1 MNDVND
7 ENADIEASD
16 VGVRAKH
23 GAAGVLGTLRSAK
36 RPAWLGPFV
45 ALLVVYAVFAVIT
58 PEHSFLRSQIFLTM
72 ARQSVVV
79 AICALGMTLVI
90 VTGGIDLSTGSL
102 VALTTVIVAKML
114 KTGSSPLAAIG
125 IALAVASA
133 VGALIGVCVGRF
145 RLMPFVVTLGAMT
158 ALRGSAIGLASEQKI
173 DCDPKGLD
181 RVLEASLSAPGI
193 WIAVALAAVVAVV
206 LGYTRFGRHVFAV
219 GSNEAAARLCGI
231 DAGRV
236 KILVYALSSMLVGIA
251 GVMEFS
257 TLTVG
262 DPTDSVGL
270 ELDVIAAVVIGG
282 APLAGGEGSILG
294 SVFGALLMTVIRT
307 GAVHMGMPSWVQ
319 HIVTGVIIFVAVAV
333 ESARRRRTRS

>member
-1 MNDVND
+1 VSVL
-7 ENADIEASD
+7 ASL
-16 VGVRAKH
+16 RA
-23 GAAGVLGTLRSAK
+23 TK

-45 ALLVVYAVFAVIT
+45 ALLVVYLLFAAIT
-58 PEHSFLRSQIFLTM
+58 PEHSFLRTQNLLTM
-72 ARQSVVV
+72 SRQSVVV

-102 VALTTVIVAKML
+102 VALTTVIVARML
-114 KTGSSPLAAIG
+114 KGGSSPFVAVLV
-125 IALAVASA
+125 AVAA
-133 VGALIGVCVGRF
+133 ATAIGALIGLCVGRF

-158 ALRGSAIGLASEQKI
+158 VLRGSAIGLASEQKI
-173 DCDPKGLD
+173 DCDPRGLD

-193 WIAVALAAVVAVV
+193 WIAVALAAVVAGM
-206 LGYTRFGRHVFAV
+206 LGYTRFGRH
-219 GSNEAAARLCGI
+219 
-231 DAGRV
+231 
-236 KILVYALSSMLVGIA
+236 VYALSSMLVGIA

-262 DPTDSVGL
+262 DPTDSNGL

-319 HIVTGVIIFVAVAV
+319 YIVTGVIIFVAVAV
-333 ESARRRRTRS
+333 DSVRRRRISR

>member
-1 MNDVND
+1 MS
-7 ENADIEASD
+7 EAETRPE
-16 VGVRAKH
+16 G
-23 GAAGVLGTLRSAK
+23 GALASLRRMK
-36 RPAWLGPFV
+36 RPAWLGPLV
-45 ALLVVYAVFAVIT
+45 ALLVVYAIFAIIT

-72 ARQSVVV
+72 ARQSVVLT
-79 AICALGMTLVI
+79 ICALGMTLVI

-102 VALTTVIVAKML
+102 VALTTVVLAKML
-114 KTGSSPLAAIG
+114 KGGSSPAVAVACAIG
-125 IALAVASA
+125 VATA
-133 VGALIGVCVGRF
+133 VGAFVGVCVGRF
-145 RLMPFVVTLGAMT
+145 RLMPFVVTLGTMAV
-158 ALRGSAIGLASEQKI
+158 LRGSAIGIANEQKI
-173 DCDPKGLD
+173 DCDARGLD
-181 RVLEASLSAPGI
+181 HILEASLSAPGL
-193 WIAVALAAVVAVV
+193 WITLALAAVVSLV

-236 KILVYALSSMLVGIA
+236 KIAVYAISSLLVGVA

-282 APLAGGEGSILG
+282 APLAGGEGSVLG
-294 SVFGALLMTVIRT
+294 SVFGALLIIVIRT

-319 HIVTGVIIFVAVAV
+319 YIVTGVIIFVAVAV
-333 ESARRRRTRS
+333 DSARRKAHRT

>member
-1 MNDVND
+1 MS
-7 ENADIEASD
+7 ALAS
-16 VGVRAKH
+16 
-23 GAAGVLGTLRSAK
+23 LRSMR

-45 ALLVVYAVFAVIT
+45 ALLVVYTIFAIIT

-72 ARQSVVV
+72 ARQSVVLG
-79 AICALGMTLVI
+79 ICALGMTLII

-102 VALTTVIVAKML
+102 VALTTVVLAKML
-114 KTGSSPLAAIG
+114 KSGSSP
-125 IALAVASA
+125 ALAVATAVAVSTA
-133 VGALIGVCVGRF
+133 VGAFVGLCVGRF
-145 RLMPFVVTLGAMT
+145 RLMPFVVTLGTMAV
-158 ALRGSAIGLASEQKI
+158 LRGSAIGIASEQKI
-173 DCDPKGLD
+173 DCDPRGLD
-181 RVLEASLSAPGI
+181 HVLEASLSAPGI
-193 WIAVALAAVVAVV
+193 WIALGLAAVVALV

-236 KILVYALSSMLVGIA
+236 KILVYALSSLLVGVA

-282 APLAGGEGSILG
+282 APLAGGEGSVLG
-294 SVFGALLMTVIRT
+294 SVFGALLIIVIRT

-319 HIVTGVIIFVAVAV
+319 YIVTGVIIFVAVAV
-333 ESARRRRTRS
+333 DSARRRRVRA

>member
-1 MNDVND
+1 M
-7 ENADIEASD
+7 
-16 VGVRAKH
+16 R
-23 GAAGVLGTLRSAK
+23 

-45 ALLVVYAVFAVIT
+45 ALLVVYTVFAVIT

-72 ARQSVVV
+72 ARQSVVLGL
-79 AICALGMTLVI
+79 CALGMTLVI
-90 VTGGIDLSTGSL
+90 ITGGIDLSTGSL
-102 VALTTVIVAKML
+102 VALTTVVLAKML
-114 KTGSSPLAAIG
+114 KGGSSPLV
-125 IALAVASA
+125 AVACAVAVATA
-133 VGALIGVCVGRF
+133 VGAFVGLCVGRF
-145 RLMPFVVTLGAMT
+145 RLMPFVVTLGTMAV
-158 ALRGSAIGLASEQKI
+158 LRGSAIGLASEQKI
-173 DCDPKGLD
+173 DCDPRGLD
-181 RVLEASLSAPGI
+181 HVLEASLSSPGI
-193 WIAVALAAVVAVV
+193 WTALGLAAVVALV

-231 DAGRV
+231 DSGRV
-236 KILVYALSSMLVGIA
+236 KILVYALSSLLVGIA

-294 SVFGALLMTVIRT
+294 SVFGALLIIVIRT

-319 HIVTGVIIFVAVAV
+319 YIVTGVIIFVAVAV
-333 ESARRRRTRS
+333 DSARRRRTRA

>member
-1 MNDVND
+1 MSAL
-7 ENADIEASD
+7 ERL
-16 VGVRAKH
+16 RAM
-23 GAAGVLGTLRSAK
+23 K
-36 RPAWLGPFV
+36 RPAWLGPLA
-45 ALLVVYAVFAVIT
+45 ALIVVYAIFAALT
-58 PEHSFLRSQIFLTM
+58 PEHSFLRTQIFLTM

-102 VALTTVIVAKML
+102 VALTTVIVAKLL
-114 KTGSSPLAAIG
+114 KGGASPVTAVLVAVAAAAAI
-125 IALAVASA
+125 
-133 VGALIGVCVGRF
+133 GALIGLFVGRF

-158 ALRGSAIGLASEQKI
+158 VLRGSAIGLASEQKI
-173 DCDPKGLD
+173 DCDPRGLD
-181 RVLEASLSAPGI
+181 RVLEASLSAPGV
-193 WIAVALAAVVAVV
+193 WIAVVLAIATAAL
-206 LGYTRFGRHVFAV
+206 LEYTRFGRHVFAV

-231 DAGRV
+231 DPARV
-236 KILVYALSSMLVGIA
+236 KMVVYALSSMLVGIA

-319 HIVTGVIIFVAVAV
+319 HIVTGVIIFVAVAIDR
-333 ESARRRRTRS
+333 ARRPRGRT

>member
-1 MNDVND
+1 MSAGGD
-7 ENADIEASD
+7 
-16 VGVRAKH
+16 G
-23 GAAGVLGTLRSAK
+23 GGGVLSALRTMK
-36 RPAWLGPFV
+36 RPAWLGPLV
-45 ALLVVYAVFAVIT
+45 ALLAVYAIFAVLT
-58 PEHSFLRSQIFLTM
+58 PEHSFLRTQIFLTM

-90 VTGGIDLSTGSL
+90 ITGGIDLSTGSL
-102 VALTTVIVAKML
+102 VALTTVIVAKLL
-114 KTGSSPLAAIG
+114 KNGSSPVT
-125 IALAVASA
+125 AVLVAVGVATA
-133 VGALIGVCVGRF
+133 VGALIGLFVGRF

-158 ALRGSAIGLASEQKI
+158 VLRGTAIGLASEQKI
-173 DCDPKGLD
+173 DCDPRGLD
-181 RVLEASLSAPGI
+181 HVLEASLSAPGV
-193 WIAVALAAVVAVV
+193 WIAVGLAVAVAA
-206 LGYTRFGRHVFAV
+206 LLEYTRFGRHVFAV

-231 DAGRV
+231 DPARV

-319 HIVTGVIIFVAVAV
+319 HIVTGVIIFIAVAV
-333 ESARRRRTRS
+333 DKARRPRARA

>member
-1 MNDVND
+1 MS
-7 ENADIEASD
+7 ALAS
-16 VGVRAKH
+16 
-23 GAAGVLGTLRSAK
+23 LRTMK
-36 RPAWLGPFV
+36 RPAWLGPLL
-45 ALLVVYAVFAVIT
+45 ALLVVYAIFAVLT
-58 PEHSFLRSQIFLTM
+58 PEHSFLRTQNFLTM
-72 ARQSVVV
+72 GRQSVVV

-90 VTGGIDLSTGSL
+90 VTGGIDLSTGSV
-102 VALTTVIVAKML
+102 VALTTVILAKLL
-114 KTGSSPLAAIG
+114 KSGSSPIVAVTCSV
-125 IALAVASA
+125 AVATA
-133 VGALIGVCVGRF
+133 IGALIGTFVGRF

-158 ALRGSAIGLASEQKI
+158 ALRGIAIGLAAEQKI
-173 DCDPKGLD
+173 DCDPHGLD

-193 WIAVALAAVVAVV
+193 WIALALALAVAGM
-206 LGYTRFGRHVFAV
+206 LNYTRFGRHVFAV

-231 DAGRV
+231 NAARV
-236 KILVYALSSMLVGIA
+236 KILVYAISSMLVGIA

-319 HIVTGVIIFVAVAV
+319 HIVTGVVIFVAVAV
-333 ESARRRRTRS
+333 DKARKGRARA

>member
-1 MNDVND
+1 M
-7 ENADIEASD
+7 
-16 VGVRAKH
+16 R
-23 GAAGVLGTLRSAK
+23 

-45 ALLVVYAVFAVIT
+45 ALLVVYVIFAIIT

-72 ARQSVVV
+72 ARQSVVLG
-79 AICALGMTLVI
+79 ICALGMTLII

-102 VALTTVIVAKML
+102 VALTTVVLAKML
-114 KTGSSPLAAIG
+114 KDGSSPVV
-125 IALAVASA
+125 AVACAVGVATA
-133 VGALIGVCVGRF
+133 VGAFVGVCVGRF
-145 RLMPFVVTLGAMT
+145 RLMPFVVTLGTMAV
-158 ALRGSAIGLASEQKI
+158 LRGSAIGLASEQKI
-173 DCDPKGLD
+173 DCDPHGLD
-181 RVLEASLSAPGI
+181 HVLEASLSSPGI
-193 WIAVALAAVVAVV
+193 WIALGLATVVSLV

-231 DAGRV
+231 DSGRV
-236 KILVYALSSMLVGIA
+236 KILVYALSSLLVGIA
-251 GVMEFS
+251 GIMEFS

-294 SVFGALLMTVIRT
+294 SVFGALLIIVIRT

-319 HIVTGVIIFVAVAV
+319 YIVTGVIIFVAVAV
-333 ESARRRRTRS
+333 DSARRRRTRS

>member
-1 MNDVND
+1 M
-7 ENADIEASD
+7 SD
-16 VGVRAKH
+16 SGMLAQLRAM
-23 GAAGVLGTLRSAK
+23 K
-36 RPAWLGPFV
+36 RPAWLGPLL
-45 ALLVVYAVFAVIT
+45 ALLVVYAIFAILT
-58 PEHSFLRSQIFLTM
+58 PEHSFLRTQIFLTM

-102 VALTTVIVAKML
+102 VALTTVVLAKLL
-114 KTGSSPLAAIG
+114 KGGSSP
-125 IALAVASA
+125 AVAVLVA
-133 VGALIGVCVGRF
+133 VAVATGIGALIGTFVGRF

-158 ALRGSAIGLASEQKI
+158 VLRGSAIGLASEQKI
-173 DCDPKGLD
+173 DCDPRGLD
-181 RVLEASLSAPGI
+181 HILEASLSAPGV
-193 WIAVALAAVVAVV
+193 WIAVLLAALVAGV
-206 LGYTRFGRHVFAV
+206 LNYTRLGRHVFAV

-231 DAGRV
+231 DAARV
-236 KILVYALSSMLVGIA
+236 KIIVYALSSMLVGIA

-319 HIVTGVIIFVAVAV
+319 HIVTGIVIFVAVAV
-333 ESARRRRTRS
+333 DKARRPRARS

>member
-1 MNDVND
+1 V
-7 ENADIEASD
+7 S
-16 VGVRAKH
+16 
-23 GAAGVLGTLRSAK
+23 AAGKGEGPGMLASLRAMK
-36 RPAWLGPFV
+36 RPAWLGPLV
-45 ALLVVYAVFAVIT
+45 ALLVVYAIFAILT
-58 PEHSFLRSQIFLTM
+58 PEHSFLRTQIFLTM

-102 VALTTVIVAKML
+102 VALTTVVVAKML
-114 KTGSSPLAAIG
+114 KGGSSPLTAV
-125 IALAVASA
+125 LVAVAVATA
-133 VGALIGVCVGRF
+133 VGVLIGVFVGRM
-145 RLMPFVVTLGAMT
+145 RLMPFVVTLGMMT
-158 ALRGSAIGLASEQKI
+158 VLRGSAIGLASEQKI
-173 DCDPKGLD
+173 DCDPRGLD
-181 RVLEASLSAPGI
+181 TILEASLSAPGV
-193 WIAVALAAVVAVV
+193 WIAVGLAIVVAA
-206 LGYTRFGRHVFAV
+206 LLEYTRFGRHVFAV

-236 KILVYALSSMLVGIA
+236 KILVYALSSALVGVA

-319 HIVTGVIIFVAVAV
+319 HIVTGVVIFVAVAV
-333 ESARRRRTRS
+333 DRARRPRARS